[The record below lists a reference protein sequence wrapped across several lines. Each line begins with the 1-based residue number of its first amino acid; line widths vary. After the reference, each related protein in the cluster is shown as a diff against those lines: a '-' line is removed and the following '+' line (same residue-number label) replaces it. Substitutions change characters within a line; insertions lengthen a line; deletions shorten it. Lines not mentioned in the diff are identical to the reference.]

1 MQHISRDFFTNC
13 VVLLLVIFFKSFCS
27 YKYYCTNIPNLT
39 DIFAG
44 CDVQL
49 HLTKT
54 AFIHHI
60 PIYGPSKRQTNEQR
74 HQTMLTGSIF
84 EKNKIFPS
92 SYFFLSAFTFFS
104 HIWDLFLKND
114 GCSVLE
120 FSWNFRFYST
130 YVSCI
135 VIFAH

>member
-1 MQHISRDFFTNC
+1 M
-13 VVLLLVIFFKSFCS
+13 
-27 YKYYCTNIPNLT
+27 

-92 SYFFLSAFTFFS
+92 SYFFLLAFTFFS

-120 FSWNFRFYST
+120 FL
-130 YVSCI
+130 
-135 VIFAH
+135 

>member
-1 MQHISRDFFTNC
+1 M
-13 VVLLLVIFFKSFCS
+13 
-27 YKYYCTNIPNLT
+27 

-60 PIYGPSKRQTNEQR
+60 PIYGPSKTQTNEQR

-92 SYFFLSAFTFFS
+92 FYFFCQLSLFS
-104 HIWDLFLKND
+104 HTF
-114 GCSVLE
+114 GTS
-120 FSWNFRFYST
+120 S
-130 YVSCI
+130 
-135 VIFAH
+135 